1 MLTAPELVIDP
12 GHGQARSSEVTVG
25 DRAGDQELDALMAR
39 LADGDRS
46 VFNQVFRQL
55 WPSTLR
61 LCISLLKHDADG
73 ADAAQLAMVKILER
87 ASDYDRARPAL
98 PWALA
103 IAAWECRT
111 LKRWRQRRHEAPVED
126 AEGIAAAGSEQ
137 ELVDRDL
144 LRAAV
149 ASLGELSTLDQ
160 ETLLSTFWEAE
171 SSGSGATLR
180 KRRERALGRLR
191 STFRRL
197 YGIGE

>member
-1 MLTAPELVIDP
+1 MLTAPESFGSGDGP
-12 GHGQARSSEVTVG
+12 MHERSDSS
-25 DRAGDQELDALMAR
+25 DRASDRELDALMAQ

-46 VFNQVFRQL
+46 VFNDVFRRL

-61 LCISLLKHDADG
+61 LCISLLKNEADG

-87 ASDYDRARPAL
+87 ASDYDRSRPAL

-111 LKRWRQRRHEAPVED
+111 LRRWRERRHEAPVDD
-126 AEGIAAAGSEQ
+126 AERTVAAGGEQ

-144 LRAAV
+144 LRAAL
-149 ASLGELSTLDQ
+149 ASMGELSLLDQ
-160 ETLLSTFWEAE
+160 ETLLATFSEEEST
-171 SSGSGATLR
+171 SSGATMR

>member
-1 MLTAPELVIDP
+1 M
-12 GHGQARSSEVTVG
+12 TVG
-25 DRAGDQELDALMAR
+25 DRACDQELDALMAR

-46 VFNQVFRQL
+46 VFSDVFRRL

-61 LCISLLKHDADG
+61 LCTSLLKHEADG

-87 ASDYDRARPAL
+87 ASDYDRSRPAL

-111 LKRWRQRRHEAPVED
+111 LDRWRQRRHEAPVEA
-126 AEGIAAAGSEQ
+126 AERAAAGGGEQ

-144 LRAAV
+144 LRAAR
-149 ASLGELSTLDQ
+149 ACMGELSALDQ
-160 ETLLSTFWEAE
+160 ETLLSTFWEE
-171 SSGSGATLR
+171 GSSGSGATLR

>member
-1 MLTAPELVIDP
+1 M
-12 GHGQARSSEVTVG
+12 TVG
-25 DRAGDQELDALMAR
+25 DRAYDPELDVLMAQ

-46 VFNQVFRQL
+46 VFNEVFRRL

-61 LCISLLKHDADG
+61 LCVSLVKNEADG
-73 ADAAQLAMVKILER
+73 ADAAQLAMIKILER
-87 ASDYDRARPAL
+87 ASDYDRSRPAL

-111 LKRWRQRRHEAPVED
+111 LKRWRQRRHEAPVDD
-126 AEGIAAAGSEQ
+126 AEPIEAGGGEQ

-144 LRAAV
+144 LQAAY
-149 ASLGELSTLDQ
+149 ASMGELSPLDQ
-160 ETLLSTFWEAE
+160 ETLLSTFWEEGGSA
-171 SSGSGATLR
+171 SGATFR

-197 YGIGE
+197 YGIGD

>member
-1 MLTAPELVIDP
+1 M
-12 GHGQARSSEVTVG
+12 TVG
-25 DRAGDQELDALMAR
+25 DRACGEELDALMAR

-46 VFNQVFRQL
+46 VFGEVFRRV
-55 WPSTLR
+55 WPPTLR
-61 LCISLLKHDADG
+61 LCISLVKHEADG

-87 ASDYDRARPAL
+87 ASDYDRSRPAL

-111 LKRWRQRRHEAPVED
+111 LKRWRERRHEAPVED
-126 AEGIAAAGSEQ
+126 AERVAVNGGEQ

-144 LRAAV
+144 LRAAY
-149 ASLGELSTLDQ
+149 ASLGELSALDQ
-160 ETLLSTFWEAE
+160 ETLLSTYWEE
-171 SSGSGATLR
+171 GSSRTGATVR

>member
-1 MLTAPELVIDP
+1 
-12 GHGQARSSEVTVG
+12 VTVG

-39 LADGDRS
+39 LAEGDRS
-46 VFNQVFRQL
+46 VFNDVFRRL

-61 LCISLLKHDADG
+61 LCTSLVKNDADG

-87 ASDYDRARPAL
+87 ASDYDPARPAL

-111 LKRWRQRRHEAPVED
+111 IKRWRQRRHEAPVED
-126 AEGIAAAGSEQ
+126 AERVETAGSEQ

-144 LRAAV
+144 LRAACT
-149 ASLGELSTLDQ
+149 SMGELSALDQ
-160 ETLLSTFWEAE
+160 ETLLSTFWDEGGP
-171 SSGSGATLR
+171 GSGATAR